1 MPHEK
6 LTTVAEIGKLIQR
19 TRKEQGVSQ
28 MMLAGLSGTGIRF
41 ISDLENGKPTIQ
53 LQKILQVL
61 NALGLGLYIYN
72 RWDRD

>member
-28 MMLAGLSGTGIRF
+28 MMLAGLSGTGVRF

>member
-1 MPHEK
+1 MPRTK
-6 LTTVAEIGKLIQR
+6 LTTVEEVGKLIQR
-19 TRKEQGVSQ
+19 TRKAQGVSQ
-28 MMLAGLSGTGIRF
+28 MMLAGLSGTGVRF

-72 RWDRD
+72 RWERE

>member
-28 MMLAGLSGTGIRF
+28 MMLAGLSGTGTRF

-61 NALGLGLYIYN
+61 NALGLGLYIYS